1 MEGGCPGKRWQGL
14 NPGSGLDE
22 WLTEISDNIEKRW
35 EVRGS
40 RGQGHQARQKSEGS
54 GIVTRFELL
63 L

>member
-35 EVRGS
+35 EVRGGAED
-40 RGQGHQARQKSEGS
+40 RDTKPDRNQRDLG
-54 GIVTRFELL
+54 L
-63 L
+63 

>member
-35 EVRGS
+35 EVRGEQRTGTPS
-40 RGQGHQARQKSEGS
+40 QTEIRGIWDCDE
-54 GIVTRFELL
+54 V
-63 L
+63 